1 LDISE
6 IRRYLKKK
14 LPEYMRPSSFTVL
27 DSIPLNTNGKVDYKS
42 LPEPSEDIIED
53 DNYVAPRNELEEKI
67 ASIWKET
74 LEISRVGIDDNFLTL
89 EESL

>member
-1 LDISE
+1 
-6 IRRYLKKK
+6 
-14 LPEYMRPSSFTVL
+14 MRPSSFTVL

-74 LEISRVGIDDNFLTL
+74 LEISRVGIDDNFFDLGG
-89 EESL
+89 ESLRL